1 MGRRPLV
8 VVIEDLQGADAE
20 TRAWRVALVD
30 GRGAAPLA
38 LLVNYRPGS
47 RHAWGGKSYN
57 TQLRLAPLPADAA
70 GALLQALLG
79 RDPALVPLA
88 AMLRERTAG
97 NPLFLEESVRA
108 LVETGALHGTPGDY
122 RLRPA

>member
-1 MGRRPLV
+1 M
-8 VVIEDLQGADAE
+8 AE
-20 TRAWRVALVD
+20 
-30 GRGAAPLA
+30 APVA
-38 LLVNYRPGS
+38 LLVICRPEYG
-47 RHAWGGKSYN
+47 HHWGGKSYY
-57 TQLRLAPLPADAA
+57 TQLRLDPLPADAA

-79 RDPALVPLA
+79 RDPALAPLA

-122 RLRPA
+122 RLLPPPPAGGGPAPAPTRPPPRV

>member
-1 MGRRPLV
+1 MSY
-8 VVIEDLQGADAE
+8 
-20 TRAWRVALVD
+20 
-30 GRGAAPLA
+30 AP
-38 LLVNYRPGS
+38 
-47 RHAWGGKSYN
+47 
-57 TQLRLAPLPADAA
+57 QLRLDRRPADAV

-79 RDPALVPLA
+79 RDPALAPLA

-122 RLRPA
+122 RLVPPLPAGGGTAHRATLPRGRLRSLPPGGPH